1 MTLRQT
7 GDWEQDRGHLA
18 LSGEP
23 LSPDPQ
29 SAASQAPLYRPGSL
43 SGSPAA
49 RAAVEQGETVL
60 GLGR

>member
-1 MTLRQT
+1 MTVRRT
-7 GDWEQDRGHLA
+7 GDQEQDRGHLA
-18 LSGEP
+18 LPGEP
-23 LSPDPQ
+23 VSPDPQ
-29 SAASQAPLYRPGSL
+29 PAASLARLYRPGSL